1 MRTIPADKANHF
13 ILGALAA
20 LLGLL
25 AGALWAV
32 ALCVLAALGRELYNV
47 WRAGWAWSA
56 WSWPDVAWTLGGGA
70 LVLAAG
76 AVGLG
81 GLEVTA

>member
-13 ILGALAA
+13 VAGALIA

-25 AGALWAV
+25 GGAPWAV
-32 ALCVLAALGRELYNV
+32 VLCVAAALGRELYNV

-56 WSWPDVAWTLGGGA
+56 WSWPDVAWTLAGGA
-70 LVLAAG
+70 LVLAA
-76 AVGLG
+76 AAIGLG
-81 GLEVTA
+81 GVEVPA